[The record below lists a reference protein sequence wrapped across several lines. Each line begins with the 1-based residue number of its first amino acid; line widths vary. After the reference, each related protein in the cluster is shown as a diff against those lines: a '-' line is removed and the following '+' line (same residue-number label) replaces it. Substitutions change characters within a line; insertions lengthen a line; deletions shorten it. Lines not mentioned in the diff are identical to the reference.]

1 MVTDGAEG
9 EFGDTLSVP
18 FRSILGEQ
26 NEETLHEKNHLPDM
40 ASLLEQNTQDLC

>member
-26 NEETLHEKNHLPDM
+26 NEETLHEKITCLIWPVFW
-40 ASLLEQNTQDLC
+40 SKTPKT